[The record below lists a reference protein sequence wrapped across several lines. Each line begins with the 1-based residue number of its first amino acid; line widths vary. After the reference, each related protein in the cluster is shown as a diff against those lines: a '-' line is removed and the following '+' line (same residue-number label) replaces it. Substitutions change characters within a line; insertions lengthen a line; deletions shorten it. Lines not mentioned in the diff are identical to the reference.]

1 MKIILDNLIDSNTG
15 EKLIID
21 LPEDTNIE
29 DLQSFRVKAW
39 ESGAMF
45 RAGLMGKTLRYNND
59 MSNSV
64 FVLYP
69 KRSTFGIWAFDDEM
83 RGLKNEPFVGETNN
97 LLDKMAIESGY
108 DLNDNPQVALLF
120 AATEFPDYQCDL
132 NLIETSPT
140 GTTYRDQI
148 SGIYPWLCPA
158 MFKYFPEA
166 PEKMY
171 GAVVSSKY
179 GL

>member
-1 MKIILDNLIDSNTG
+1 MKITLDNLIDSNTG
-15 EKLIID
+15 EKLVID

-39 ESGAMF
+39 ESSARF
-45 RAGLMGKTLRYNND
+45 RAELMGKTLRYNND

-69 KRSTFGIWAFDDEM
+69 RRSTYGIWAFDDET

-97 LLDKMAIESGY
+97 LIDKMAIESGY
-108 DLNDNPQVALLF
+108 DLEDDLQVALLF
-120 AATEFPDYQCDL
+120 AATEFPNYQCDL

-140 GTTYRDQI
+140 GTTYNDKI
-148 SGIYPWLCPA
+148 SGLDIWLCPA
-158 MFKYFPEA
+158 FYKYYENA
-166 PEKMY
+166 PLY
-171 GAVVSSKY
+171 LFGSVVPRH
-179 GL
+179 